1 MKILKLLLLLLALGL
16 GAYVL
21 LWIFGI
27 IASLFWYIF
36 WIALVA
42 IGGAVGYKLFLS
54 GDEGDVPKLNEKR
67 PTAISEMENADR
79 LLSEYRDKYS
89 SEKK

>member
-1 MKILKLLLLLLALGL
+1 MKILKLILLLLALGV
-16 GAYVL
+16 GAYLL

-36 WIALVA
+36 WIALIA
-42 IGGAVGYKLFLS
+42 LGGTVGYKLFIS
-54 GDEGDVPKLNEKR
+54 GGDEETPKLDEKR

-79 LLSEYRDKYS
+79 LLSEYRDKYL
-89 SEKK
+89 SEDK

>member
-1 MKILKLLLLLLALGL
+1 MKILKLILLLLALGL
-16 GAYVL
+16 GAYIL

-36 WIALVA
+36 WIALIA
-42 IGGAVGYKLFLS
+42 IGGTVGYKLFLS
-54 GDEGDVPKLNEKR
+54 GATEDTPKLDEMR

-79 LLSEYRDKYS
+79 LLSEYRDKYK
-89 SEKK
+89 SE